1 MASPIQIDAPE
12 IHIPH
17 PKEWP
22 NLMAKKFREYR
33 RVLSITKKPGMDE
46 FKATVKV
53 TGLGMIV
60 IGLVGFTIFM
70 IVEWMKKIGI

>member
-22 NLMAKKFREYR
+22 GLMRKKFREYR
-33 RVLSITKKPGMDE
+33 RVLSITKKPAMDE
-46 FKATVKV
+46 FKAIVKV
-53 TGLGMIV
+53 TGLGMAV

-70 IVEWMKKIGI
+70 IVEWVKKLGI